1 MFYLRIVDGCSYN
14 PCMRGFQTGRCSPA
28 VLNRALAV
36 LLLAALTWAHPVQA
50 SVLRY
55 CSHTGGLVD
64 PGHDCCKLKATAP
77 CCGGGK
83 EHSAGGVSINSASC
97 VDCCELFTLEEID
110 LADALVSSSTREVE
124 TVLRNSSTEP
134 TWNASPGQG
143 PDSSLALQPQSPPP
157 GRVIYLLACRF
168 LI

>member
-1 MFYLRIVDGCSYN
+1 
-14 PCMRGFQTGRCSPA
+14 MRGSQAGRWFPVGVSRLVA
-28 VLNRALAV
+28 F
-36 LLLAALTWAHPVQA
+36 LLLVVLSWAHPA
-50 SVLRY
+50 PAAVLHY
-55 CSHTGGLVD
+55 CSQAGRLIE

-77 CCGGGK
+77 CCAGGK
-83 EHSAGGVSINSASC
+83 EHSAGGVSINAASC
-97 VDCCELFTLEEID
+97 VDCCELFTLDEID

-134 TWNASPGQG
+134 IWNASSGQG
-143 PDSSLALQPQSPPP
+143 SDSSLALQPQSPPP